1 MTYLVAIYTRSR
13 SEQRKKG
20 KTEENLKNS
29 PPLNACCPSLSSDGE
44 PSKLAGP
51 LSAPPVAL

>member
-1 MTYLVAIYTRSR
+1 MYLYIVER
-13 SEQRKKG
+13 
-20 KTEENLKNS
+20 NFKNS
-29 PPLNACCPSLSSDGE
+29 PPPNACCPSLSSDGE